1 MSSQRHTSP
10 RSTAPAAADA
20 GDRDL
25 VLAAARASIL
35 SVGLRRTTLADVARR
50 AGVSRM
56 TVYRQW
62 GDLSSIVSELLTT
75 ELVGLLE
82 GARDDVQHL
91 PTARERLVEAGVLI
105 VDRLAVHPLW
115 CKVLDLDPEL
125 LLPLVVDR
133 FGASQRAAIALV
145 AALVEEGTADG
156 SIRPGDPQLT
166 ATCLLLTAQSF
177 VFSARII
184 AAEQKADAVGTE
196 LRRLLDGYL
205 RPGPADVD
213 PADLDAADLD
223 AADVKAGA

>member
-1 MSSQRHTSP
+1 MPSQRHTTVSEP
-10 RSTAPAAADA
+10 

-25 VLAAARASIL
+25 VLAAAKACVL
-35 SVGLRRTTLADVARR
+35 SVGFRRTTLADVARR

-62 GDLSSIVSELLTT
+62 GDLSAIVSELLTA
-75 ELVGLLE
+75 ELVALLE
-82 GARDDVQHL
+82 TARDDVQHL

-105 VDRLAVHPLW
+105 VERLAHHPLW

-133 FGASQRAAIALV
+133 FGASQRAAIGLV
-145 AALVEEGTADG
+145 AALVEEGIADG
-156 SIRPGDPQLT
+156 SIRPADPMLT

-184 AAEQKADAVGTE
+184 AAEQKSDATGAE

-205 RPGPADVD
+205 RPID
-213 PADLDAADLD
+213 PSVQALA
-223 AADVKAGA
+223 